1 MSKMNRKQLRVL
13 IQEAMRINYE
23 LDGPRSEFY
32 DDGGGEDDAAGLRFM
47 SPRGREPMAYGVDD
61 SQDAMDADIDLYPA
75 DDMEG
80 LARLMRSQGRE
91 MPHHHDDDYSDLGD
105 LDIMGFE
112 DDMLDDDMMMERNQ
126 IRKMIQEVML
136 ESTRIVPMA
145 AGAAAASGGVP
156 GMGIGVV
163 IAYLWATDQLGD
175 AEDIA
180 KDLMKKGKEYSGA
193 YQIWIRL
200 DPDVQQA
207 AIDLANAAKNLAV
220 EASEQIKNTAA
231 KILGVADKA

>member
-1 MSKMNRKQLRVL
+1 
-13 IQEAMRINYE
+13 
-23 LDGPRSEFY
+23 
-32 DDGGGEDDAAGLRFM
+32 
-47 SPRGREPMAYGVDD
+47 
-61 SQDAMDADIDLYPA
+61 
-75 DDMEG
+75 
-80 LARLMRSQGRE
+80 
-91 MPHHHDDDYSDLGD
+91 
-105 LDIMGFE
+105 
-112 DDMLDDDMMMERNQ
+112 MLDDDMMMERNQ
-126 IRKMIQEVML
+126 IRKMIQEVMF

-175 AEDIA
+175 VEDVA